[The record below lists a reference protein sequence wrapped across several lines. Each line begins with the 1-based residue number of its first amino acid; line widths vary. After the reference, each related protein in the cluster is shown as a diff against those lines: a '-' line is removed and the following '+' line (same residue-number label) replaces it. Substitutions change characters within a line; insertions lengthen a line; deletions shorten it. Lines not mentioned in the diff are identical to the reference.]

1 MTTFP
6 AIAPNGRQLTLGDT
20 PQQSYTGPSGV
31 GVRFLYGQKRVF
43 HILSLSY
50 LALSEVEVSLF
61 YTHYNQQEGSLFD
74 FDLPSVIWKG
84 YSVIPVDP
92 AEYNWRYAG
101 EFQAEAFSLNRF
113 NLSIELESV
122 II

>member
-6 AIAPNGRQLTLGDT
+6 AIAPNSRQLSLGDT
-20 PQQSYTGPSGV
+20 PQQIYTGPSGV
-31 GVRFLYGQKRVF
+31 GVRFLFGQKRVF
-43 HILSLSY
+43 HSLSLSY
-50 LALSEVEVSLF
+50 VAISESEISLF
-61 YTHYNQQEGSLFD
+61 YNHYNLQEGSLFD
-74 FDLPSVIWKG
+74 FDLPLIVWKG
-84 YSVIPVDP
+84 YSAVPVNP

-101 EFQAEAFSLNRF
+101 EFQVEAYSLNRF